1 MNSNGFKADLDDM
14 HCNIEFWMTR
24 QYGLKGAELLL
35 FALIYNLTL
44 YGGQNGW
51 YGSLKTAEEL
61 TQYSTPAILKAYKSL
76 EERGMVRK
84 ENVMVGKVRTCRYT
98 ALVGKKEKTRSDNGQ
113 GVNKSADDND
123 CIPQSNEHY
132 QVECQSED
140 EYYSS
145 LADCVTNSEEFGQCQ
160 ETLFDDPEEPKQE
173 PKPKKANKY
182 EAEIKEVIEFL
193 NSKTGGR
200 HKPTNKQTIK
210 DLTRWFKQGYIVE
223 DIKRMISFKCNQW
236 LNDQKMRDYLAPKT
250 LFRLSNFEGYMEAS
264 QGYQDFVSD
273 AERGCINV

>member
-113 GVNKSADDND
+113 GVNNSINDND
-123 CIPQSNEHY
+123 CIPQSNDHY
-132 QVECQSED
+132 QGKCQSED

-160 ETLFDDPEEPKQE
+160 ETVFDVPEEPKKKKTTK
-173 PKPKKANKY
+173 KPTHPN
-182 EAEIKEVIEFL
+182 EINEILSCL
-193 NSKTGGR
+193 NSKANRKFTDGNE
-200 HKPTNKQTIK
+200 KTVKQLEKWLNKG
-210 DLTRWFKQGYIVE
+210 FEVE
-223 DIKRMISFKCNQW
+223 SIKRMIGYKCNEW
-236 LNDQKMRDYLAPKT
+236 LGNKKMEGCLKPSVLFGNAHFEDYI
-250 LFRLSNFEGYMEAS
+250 EES